1 MREQIIDAGILT
13 DLLPGKVKLYM
24 RPELPTVKYEK
35 SGVHYEITSLD
46 LLRQDAVEIFYDLV
60 NAVAGDSDLT
70 EYTVSVGP
78 DIPEKDLESIIDI
91 VSGFTYKASR
101 RGKNGYKIDGIFLVH
116 GCQIVRTP
124 EETILRFMISDHHA
138 RVLRNIPKPCSITDV
153 IEACVMESLRVFR
166 DLIVGGENGN

>member
-1 MREQIIDAGILT
+1 MRTQIIDAGLLT
-13 DLLPGKVKLYM
+13 DLLPDKVKFYM

-46 LLRQDAVEIFYDLV
+46 LLRQDAVEIFNDLV

-78 DIPEKDLESIIDI
+78 DIPEKDLESITDI

-101 RGKNGYKIDGIFLVH
+101 RGKNGWKIDGVFLVC
-116 GCQIVRTP
+116 GCRIARTP
-124 EETILRFMISDHHA
+124 EETILSFMISDDHA

-153 IEACVMESLRVFR
+153 IETCVMESSREFR
-166 DLIVGGENGN
+166 DLLVGGENGN

>member
-1 MREQIIDAGILT
+1 MRKQIIDAGILT
-13 DLLPGKVKLYM
+13 DLLSDEVKLYM
-24 RPELPTVKYEK
+24 RPELPTVRYEK
-35 SGVHYEITSLD
+35 SGVHYEITSMD

-101 RGKNGYKIDGIFLVH
+101 RGKNGWKIDGVFLIC
-116 GCQIVRTP
+116 GCRIARTP
-124 EETILRFMISDHHA
+124 EETILSFMISDDHA
-138 RVLRNIPKPCSITDV
+138 RVLHNIPKPCSITAV
-153 IEACVMESLRVFR
+153 IETCVMESLRGFR
-166 DLIVGGENGN
+166 DMIVGGGN